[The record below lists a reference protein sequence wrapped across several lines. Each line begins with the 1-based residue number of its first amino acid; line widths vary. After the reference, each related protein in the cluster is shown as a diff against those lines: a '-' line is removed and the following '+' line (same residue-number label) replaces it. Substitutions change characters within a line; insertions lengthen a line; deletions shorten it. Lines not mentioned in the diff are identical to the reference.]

1 MSTMLTPAALKVVEQ
16 KMAEW
21 DKRHG
26 NESPETRREARV
38 RKMKKE
44 VTFSA
49 EDEQR
54 VRKAAGDKYDQKGK
68 LGRFFSRGREK
79 YIQKKIE
86 KERAK
91 KEKNRSQYARGTVG
105 NFFTGG
111 NQDLDA
117 GMVALGS
124 ASHMIEDSFAGS
136 HATRADNLY
145 LGSGHIS
152 ATDLSDDGMAVADKA
167 TPIITS
173 PDYTKQDHN
182 PLWGRHGKGDKF
194 IGEDAAGGQ
203 LTDTN
208 QIIDNTQGGALA
220 RDAVAQFLA
229 MNVRM
234 KETGSTSYGGS
245 PLESFMNRLLRPD
258 DTALQL
264 GATAT
269 GRAYDTKYKGPAT
282 ETAQAGA
289 DAYWKATGEN
299 IVGNRKTSAETRAS
313 QMGPE
318 IEALGKILYSG
329 DSADQQ
335 VQAKYVPHAKEM
347 LANVNGM
354 MRQLQDAGLAGGDTY
369 NQMAEHKR
377 ALQAMLVRYDQNVMN
392 L

>member
-1 MSTMLTPAALKVVEQ
+1 MPGPMP
-16 KMAEW
+16 
-21 DKRHG
+21 
-26 NESPETRREARV
+26 
-38 RKMKKE
+38 
-44 VTFSA
+44 
-49 EDEQR
+49 
-54 VRKAAGDKYDQKGK
+54 
-68 LGRFFSRGREK
+68 RGRTTSIWVRVIFQPRTSATTAWLWPTK
-79 YIQKKIE
+79 PRHYYQPGLH
-86 KERAK
+86 
-91 KEKNRSQYARGTVG
+91 Q
-105 NFFTGG
+105 
-111 NQDLDA
+111 A
-117 GMVALGS
+117 GPQSALG
-124 ASHMIEDSFAGS
+124 
-136 HATRADNLY
+136 
-145 LGSGHIS
+145 
-152 ATDLSDDGMAVADKA
+152 
-167 TPIITS
+167 P
-173 PDYTKQDHN
+173 P
-182 PLWGRHGKGDKF
+182 WKGDKF

-220 RDAVAQFLA
+220 RDAVAQFLS

-234 KETGSTSYGGS
+234 KETGSASYGGS

-313 QMGPE
+313 QLDRRSRRWARSCTAGTRPTSRFRRNTFPTPKRCWPMSTHDE
-318 IEALGKILYSG
+318 TASG
-329 DSADQQ
+329 CRF
-335 VQAKYVPHAKEM
+335 
-347 LANVNGM
+347 GG
-354 MRQLQDAGLAGGDTY
+354 RQCY